1 MSNPFQEMF
10 ERFKGAFQPE
20 TEYEP
25 VAPLSTKES
34 KEWDNILLQLDKAR
48 SKLREA
54 EARRQL
60 FWAKMEQ
67 RLKMYDR
74 GLKIEGGMI
83 MAVVE
88 KKTNCDQGGN
98 HQPIAGFCDGDCE
111 NCAINPEKKEEEDDE
126 I

>member
-10 ERFKGAFQPE
+10 ERFKDSFQPGA
-20 TEYEP
+20 EYEP

-54 EARRQL
+54 EAKRQL
-60 FWAKMEQ
+60 FWARMEQ
-67 RLKMYDR
+67 KIKMYDR

-83 MAVVE
+83 MALVE
-88 KKTNCDQGGN
+88 KKNNCGQGGN
-98 HQPIAGFCDGDCE
+98 HKPIEGFCDGDCE
-111 NCAINPEKKEEEDDE
+111 NCAINPNKEDDE
-126 I
+126 DEA